1 MKTSKKQFDD
11 LFKQKLNSIKFEPNA
26 AAQEA
31 LLKQIKKNKTKLVKK
46 TWGKLSLVLLMVSTF
61 VLLQQKVQYGNN
73 PNVFQTQTSVPL
85 LSVFPAF
92 EWGKPSAPNAALEV
106 PKPQNPILSVVA
118 NLQVNEQAT
127 QADIWDPLKTEKHNP
142 RKVLQARTNQLAPPI
157 TEVFEYEGQP
167 LFESK
172 ASANQT
178 LLCGQNKAQ
187 TKLIIA
193 QSKVAKFDTDSTV
206 SEVENGVFRP
216 TGFDQNA
223 VIQYTIFDKRSL
235 FRRFH
240 AESIHW
246 GLVRTT
252 KIAKPVKTEA
262 QPEPNAKQEKTR
274 PVKISTSTGNQIDS
288 TPHIHGTRQ
297 YIEPEY
303 EEYNYNIK
311 NDSLIFISDR
321 VNYVVVMEPNGT
333 ILSKAQIEITE
344 PFVYYLGEKRALFDA
359 ATGKVYICVA
369 TLYHFNFYEL
379 EPANGQTNFLMQL
392 NDVWPNPNF
401 HIENG
406 KLSYFKNNIGYQQL
420 L

>member
-11 LFKQKLNSIKFEPNA
+11 LFKQKLSSINFEPTP

-31 LLKQIKKNKTKLVKK
+31 LLKQIKKDKTKLVKK

-61 VLLQQKVQYGNN
+61 VLLQHKVQYRSVANF
-73 PNVFQTQTSVPL
+73 FQSQSTNST
-85 LSVFPAF
+85 F
-92 EWGKPSAPNAALEV
+92 AALQSLNFV
-106 PKPQNPILSVVA
+106 PAIEPVQKSAAQPKNNAIQLLVAELQAAAAPQPKELWESIVAKNVVFEKPQ
-118 NLQVNEQAT
+118 
-127 QADIWDPLKTEKHNP
+127 LKAK
-142 RKVLQARTNQLAPPI
+142 ARQLAPPI
-157 TEVFEYEGQP
+157 AKVFKFEGTP
-167 LFESK
+167 LFESA

-178 LLCGQNKAQ
+178 IICGQNKAH
-187 TKLIIA
+187 TKLIVA

-206 SEVENGVFRP
+206 NETENGVFRP

-223 VIQYTIFDKRSL
+223 VIQYNIFDKRTL

-240 AESIHW
+240 AENIHW

-252 KIAKPVKTEA
+252 KIAKPVKT
-262 QPEPNAKQEKTR
+262 KDT
-274 PVKISTSTGNQIDS
+274 TTGNQIDS
-288 TPHIHGTRQ
+288 DPHIHGTRQ

-303 EEYNYNIK
+303 EEYNYNVK
-311 NDSLIFISDR
+311 NDSIIFISDR
-321 VNYVVVMEPNGT
+321 VNYVVMMEPSGT

-401 HIENG
+401 QIENG

>member
-1 MKTSKKQFDD
+1 
-11 LFKQKLNSIKFEPNA
+11 
-26 AAQEA
+26 
-31 LLKQIKKNKTKLVKK
+31 
-46 TWGKLSLVLLMVSTF
+46 MVSTF

-92 EWGKPSAPNAALEV
+92 EWGKPSAPNAVLEV
-106 PKPQNPILSVVA
+106 PTPQNAILSVVA
-118 NLQVNEQAT
+118 NLQANEQAT
-127 QADIWDPLKTEKHNP
+127 QAEIWDPFKTEKHIS

-252 KIAKPVKTEA
+252 KIAKPVKTQA

-288 TPHIHGTRQ
+288 NPHIHGTRQ